1 MQLKRNRQSEDG
13 TGKGRPETPV
23 PQNILDCVRSA
34 LSPYITS
41 WDKVQDAIMSSGTED
56 QLTDTEEET
65 FLSTEDVS
73 KMLHVSRTTLHRYKT
88 AGKIR
93 VFKLGRRNLYSSK
106 EIRAALKNATPQV
119 ATADRPVE
127 EAFPEDQIQLE
138 F

>member
-1 MQLKRNRQSEDG
+1 MQHKRDRQSEDG

-34 LSPYITS
+34 LSPYIIS
-41 WDKVQDAIMSSGTED
+41 WDKVQDAIMSTGTED
-56 QLTDTEEET
+56 QQADTEEET

-106 EIRAALKNATPQV
+106 EIRAALKNVTPQET
-119 ATADRPVE
+119 TADRPVE

>member
-1 MQLKRNRQSEDG
+1 MQYKRDRQSEDG

-41 WDKVQDAIMSSGTED
+41 WDKVQDAIMSTGTED

-106 EIRAALKNATPQV
+106 EIRAALKNVTPQET
-119 ATADRPVE
+119 TADRPVE

>member
-1 MQLKRNRQSEDG
+1 MQHKQNRRSSDG
-13 TGKGRPETPV
+13 TDRDKPEMV
-23 PQNILDCVRSA
+23 VLQYILDCIRSA
-34 LSPYITS
+34 LSPFKIS
-41 WDKVQDAIMSSGTED
+41 WDKIQDAILSQG
-56 QLTDTEEET
+56 QEEQQAGDEKET

-73 KMLHVSRTTLHRYKT
+73 KMLHVSRTTLHRYKA

-127 EAFPEDQIQLE
+127 EAFPEDQIQFE

>member
-1 MQLKRNRQSEDG
+1 MHNKRDRQSENG

-56 QLTDTEEET
+56 QQADTEEET

-106 EIRAALKNATPQV
+106 EIRAALKNATPQE

-127 EAFPEDQIQLE
+127 EVTPEDQFQLE